1 MNANLS
7 STARELNRRE
17 SDGIE
22 VQLLWT
28 AEDDRIWVSVYDR
41 KTTESFGVEVH
52 DRSRALD
59 VFHHPSAYAEA
70 AERLSPRPAA
80 AR

>member
-1 MNANLS
+1 M
-7 STARELNRRE
+7 R
-17 SDGIE
+17 
-22 VQLLWT
+22 LLWT

-41 KTTESFGVEVH
+41 KTTQSFGVEVH

-59 VFHHPSAYAEA
+59 VFHHPYAYAESV
-70 AERLSPRPAA
+70 EMVSPRPAA